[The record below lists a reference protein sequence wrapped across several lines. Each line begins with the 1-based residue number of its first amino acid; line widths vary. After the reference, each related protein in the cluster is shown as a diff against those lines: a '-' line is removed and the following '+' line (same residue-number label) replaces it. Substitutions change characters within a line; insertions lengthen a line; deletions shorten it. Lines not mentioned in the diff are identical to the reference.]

1 MKFTRLT
8 GTLYG
13 QEQIIYNIQILQHVV
28 ESVWHCGTPWANS
41 AFIYEDAGGL
51 VQRQFQGSKTLH
63 AILQFTLPCNFLS
76 KIMAQARL
84 RRQFASR

>member
-13 QEQIIYNIQILQHVV
+13 QEQMTYNIHILQHVV
-28 ESVWHCGTPWANS
+28 ESVRHCGAPWANS

-51 VQRQFQGSKTLH
+51 MQR
-63 AILQFTLPCNFLS
+63 
-76 KIMAQARL
+76 
-84 RRQFASR
+84 

>member
-13 QEQIIYNIQILQHVV
+13 QEQMIYNIYILQHVV
-28 ESVWHCGTPWANS
+28 ESVRHCGTPWANS

-51 VQRQFQGSKTLH
+51 VKRQFQGSKTLH
-63 AILQFTLPCNFLS
+63 AIFAILQFILPCNFCQKLW
-76 KIMAQARL
+76 L
-84 RRQFASR
+84 GLD